1 MNELF
6 EENQE
11 DGWGVLIMDAENAFN
26 SLNINAV
33 LWNIVYYGLDVQ
45 DSSSIHIED
54 GQLWWFVGL
63 NHSCTTKKE
72 SHKGIHYQCSCLQ
85 LALGH

>member
-1 MNELF
+1 MNELS

-11 DGWGVLIMDAENAFN
+11 DGWGVLIMDAENAFS
-26 SLNINAV
+26 SLNRNAV

-45 DSSSIHIED
+45 DYSSIHIED